1 MSLPSSTAI
10 MSTQK
15 IEVVNQKP
23 FYYVSKPKVN
33 LTRRS
38 LRTISL
44 DSNFNNTRCNH
55 VHSPTQYQQHPYPLY
70 PTLNKI
76 RQHFFPS
83 QQCQQVYYFPNLS
96 HFESSICNVN
106 SNSEICRVLKT
117 NNITVVNGIA
127 NEEANT
133 NNNIKSS
140 TSKPNKTVEGKEVTT
155 KIGKAEK
162 IKKRRRK
169 SRKYIERRQ
178 NSNDKI
184 NVKNVKADDVKKE
197 VKVGQKEAVSVD
209 VIDVRKATN
218 FLNTGYS
225 PPILP
230 IPTYEEAL
238 DMWHF
243 PTAAYLEYVY
253 AYSKLIK

>member
-1 MSLPSSTAI
+1 

-15 IEVVNQKP
+15 IEVVSQKP
-23 FYYVSKPKVN
+23 FYYVSKPRAN

-44 DSNFNNTRCNH
+44 DSDFNNTRCNH
-55 VHSPTQYQQHPYPLY
+55 VHPPTQYQQQPYPLY

-76 RQHFFPS
+76 RQPLFS
-83 QQCQQVYYFPNLS
+83 RQQCQQVYYFPNYLS

-106 SNSEICRVLKT
+106 SNSEICKVLKT
-117 NNITVVNGIA
+117 NNISAVNGIA
-127 NEEANT
+127 NEEPNT

-140 TSKPNKTVEGKEVTT
+140 TNKSNKAVEGKEVIA
-155 KIGKAEK
+155 KIGKADK
-162 IKKRRRK
+162 IKICP
-169 SRKYIERRQ
+169 RKYIERRQ

-184 NVKNVKADDVKKE
+184 NVKNVKADDLKKE
-197 VKVGQKEAVSVD
+197 VKAGQKDPVSVD
-209 VIDVRKATN
+209 VKKQANV
-218 FLNTGYS
+218 LNTGYS